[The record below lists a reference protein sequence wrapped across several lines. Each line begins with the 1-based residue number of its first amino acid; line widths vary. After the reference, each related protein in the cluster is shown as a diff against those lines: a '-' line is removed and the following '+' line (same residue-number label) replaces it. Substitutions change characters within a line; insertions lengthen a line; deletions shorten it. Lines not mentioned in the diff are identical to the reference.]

1 MHFRVLLLQ
10 LIFEGNLEDQT
21 GFISIGALYFING
34 YCSPE
39 PEVAARRGKEQKIR
53 ELITNRV
60 VEILAEFIFG
70 VFNGR
75 DKVKVHIKAKKD
87 GCYFPATP
95 TK

>member
-10 LIFEGNLEDQT
+10 LIFEGNLEDQI

-39 PEVAARRGKEQKIR
+39 PEAAARRGKEQKIR

-60 VEILAEFIFG
+60 VEMAGYWRSSYLGFLMVE
-70 VFNGR
+70 
-75 DKVKVHIKAKKD
+75 
-87 GCYFPATP
+87 
-95 TK
+95 TKSRSI

>member
-39 PEVAARRGKEQKIR
+39 PEAAARRGNEQKIH
-53 ELITNRV
+53 ELITNCV
-60 VEILAEFIFG
+60 VEMAGPQI
-70 VFNGR
+70 GR
-75 DKVKVHIKAKKD
+75 VHIWVE
-87 GCYFPATP
+87 
-95 TK
+95 TKSRSI